1 MSTDV
6 ITDGGAF
13 HHEALFHGGEDELL
27 AGALPFI
34 EEGMAGGEP
43 ILVAA
48 GDATIGLL
56 RSKLNGGPDAVR
68 FEDVSDVGRNPARLI
83 PLWHEFVGTHAVAGR
98 PVRGIAEP
106 VCAERGP
113 AELIECAHHESLLN
127 VAFADAPE
135 WHLMC
140 AYDTK
145 LLAGAVIDAAR
156 RSHPLVVD
164 AGAVRDNDDYVPPHE
179 GNGMLDDPLPDPS
192 ATPHEFGFSMIALNE
207 MRSFVYE
214 DAKAAG
220 LDPERTANLVLAVSE
235 VATNSVRHA
244 GGHGTVLSWREPD
257 ALVCEVR
264 DKGRIESPL
273 VGRERPSPSQLQG
286 RGLWL
291 VNQLCDLVQIRSS
304 DSGNVI
310 RLHMQMD

>member
-1 MSTDV
+1 V

-13 HHEALFHGGEDELL
+13 RHEALFHRGEGELL
-27 AGALPFI
+27 AGTLPFI

-43 ILVAA
+43 VLVAA
-48 GDATIGLL
+48 CEARIGLL
-56 RSKLNGGPDAVR
+56 RSKLNGRPDAVR

-106 VCAERGP
+106 VWAARRP
-113 AELIECAHHESLLN
+113 AELVECAHHESLLN

-135 WHLMC
+135 LRLMC
-140 AYDTK
+140 VYDTE
-145 LLAGAVIDAAR
+145 LLPGAVIDAAR

-164 AGAVRDNDDYVPPHE
+164 AGGVRDNDDYVPPHE

-192 ATPHEFGFSMIALNE
+192 ATPHEFGFSMPELNE
-207 MRSFVYE
+207 MRSFVYQ

-235 VATNSVRHA
+235 VATNSVRHG
-244 GGHGTVLSWREPD
+244 GGHGTVRAWREPD

-273 VGRERPSPSQLQG
+273 VGRERPSPSQLEG

-304 DSGNVI
+304 ASGNVV
-310 RLHMQMD
+310 RLHMRMD

>member
-1 MSTDV
+1 V

-13 HHEALFHGGEDELL
+13 HHEALFHRGEDELL
-27 AGALPFI
+27 AGTLPFI

-43 ILVAA
+43 VLVAA

-56 RSKLNGGPDAVR
+56 RSKLNGRPDAVR

-106 VCAERGP
+106 VCAGRGP
-113 AELIECAHHESLLN
+113 AELVECAHHESLLN
-127 VAFADAPE
+127 VAFVEAPE
-135 WHLMC
+135 WRLMC
-140 AYDTK
+140 AYDTE
-145 LLAGAVIDAAR
+145 LLAGPVIDAAR

-164 AGAVRDNDDYVPPHE
+164 AGEVRDNDDYVPPHE
-179 GNGMLDDPLPDPS
+179 GQGMLDDPLPDPS
-192 ATPHEFGFSMIALNE
+192 VTPLEFGFSILELNE

-220 LDPERTANLVLAVSE
+220 LGPERTANLVLAASE

-244 GGHGTVLSWREPD
+244 GGHGTVRAWREPD

-273 VGRERPSPSQLQG
+273 VGRERPSPSQLEG

-304 DSGNVI
+304 ASGNVV
-310 RLHMQMD
+310 RLHMRMD